1 MINYTVDTATKLHKA
16 WTCGDYYEKQSFQN
30 MLFPN
35 GLAYDSK
42 MEHYRTPKV
51 NSVFGCIAYL
61 SKLLKE
67 NKKGDSQFLLDKSP
81 TVPSAGLE
89 PARFPTGV

>member
-42 MEHYRTPKV
+42 IEHYRTEKI
-51 NSVFGCIAYL
+51 NSVIELTSQL
-61 SKLLKE
+61 SSDSGE
-67 NKKGDSQFLLDKSP
+67 IKKPDFSNFSEKSGI
-81 TVPSAGLE
+81 VPSAGLE